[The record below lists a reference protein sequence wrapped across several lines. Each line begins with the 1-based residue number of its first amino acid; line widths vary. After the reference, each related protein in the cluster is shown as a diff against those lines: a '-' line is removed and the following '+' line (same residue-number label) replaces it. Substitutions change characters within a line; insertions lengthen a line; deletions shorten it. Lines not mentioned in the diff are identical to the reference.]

1 MKRFYLLFL
10 ILGVSIQ
17 NGFTQKL
24 YFQYQGHKV
33 SNWGAVT
40 INAEPDSF
48 SPNEKSCM
56 TNPPSN
62 PKNGLVFVAEGKG
75 GVSGSATLEIQ
86 SNSLSPKM
94 IQWCMGGVCQLM
106 TGTTKLTK
114 SFTVGNDGTTQVD
127 FDATNVAAEGVL
139 EASLSVTVDGE
150 SVMVT
155 IKFVSGNTTG
165 ISHGIDAYEKAEKC
179 YDLNG
184 CQSVSGRRGIY
195 IRQGKKYLNP

>member
-1 MKRFYLLFL
+1 MKRFYLLSLFL
-10 ILGVSIQ
+10 VVFIL
-17 NGFTQKL
+17 NGFAQKL

-33 SNWGAVT
+33 SNWGTVT

-62 PKNGLVFVAEGKG
+62 PKNGLVFVAEGKS
-75 GVSGSATLEIQ
+75 GVSGSATMEIQ
-86 SNSLSPKM
+86 SNTLSPTM

-114 SFTVGNDGTTQVD
+114 SFTTGADGTTQVD
-127 FDATNVAAEGVL
+127 FDATNVAAEGSL

-155 IKFVSGNTTG
+155 IKFVSGNITG
-165 ISHGIDAYEKAEKC
+165 ISHSIDAHEKAEKC

-184 CQSVSGRRGIY
+184 FQSVPGSRGIY